1 MRRALL
7 MLLLLAV
14 AAGAWLVDTLHAA
27 GYWREIE
34 PHFSGSCRAV
44 GGMPGP
50 EDLTIHPRTGIAYV
64 SSTDRLGM
72 AAGRPGA
79 GAIYGYDLAAASP
92 APVNLTPDADADFRP
107 HGLSLWVA
115 PDGDDRL
122 FVINHQ
128 GDRHTIE
135 EFAVEPERLVHRR
148 TLADPLLR
156 SPNDLVAVGPELLY
170 VTNDHGWPTGVAR
183 TLEEWLRLPV
193 SDVVVF
199 DGRGFRVAA
208 TGIRLANGINA
219 SRDGA
224 TVFVASPTGRELRVY
239 DRNVTSG
246 ALRMRER
253 IPLGTA
259 PDNVELDADG
269 NLWVGAH
276 PKLLALVAHSNG
288 APEHS
293 PSQVVRASPRPGGG
307 WAVDEVFLDA
317 GDRQC
322 GSSVAAVRGD
332 RLLIGGIFEDHVL
345 DCTR

>member
-7 MLLLLAV
+7 LLLLLAV

-64 SSTDRLGM
+64 SSTDRR
-72 AAGRPGA
+72 AVADGRPA
-79 GAIYGYDLAAASP
+79 RGAIFGLDLAATAP
-92 APVNLTPDADADFRP
+92 APVNLTPDADPDFAP

-115 PDGDDRL
+115 PDGNDRL

-128 GDRHTIE
+128 DGRHTIE
-135 EFAVEPERLVHRR
+135 EFEIRAERLAHVR
-148 TLADPLLR
+148 TLSDPLLR
-156 SPNDLVAVGPELLY
+156 SPNDLVAVGPDRVY
-170 VTNDHGWPTGVAR
+170 VTNDHRWPRGVMR
-183 TLEEWLRLPV
+183 TLEEWLRLPA
-193 SDVVVF
+193 SDVIEW
-199 DGRGFRVAA
+199 DGRSFRVAA
-208 TGIRLANGINA
+208 TGIRLSNGINA
-219 SRDGA
+219 SRDGG
-224 TVFVASPTGRELRVY
+224 TVFVASPTGREVRAY
-239 DRNVTSG
+239 ARDAESG
-246 ALRMRER
+246 ALALRER
-253 IPLGTA
+253 IDLGTA
-259 PDNVELDADG
+259 PDNVEVDDDG
-269 NLWVGAH
+269 ALWVGAH
-276 PKLLALVAHSNG
+276 PKLLALVAHGKG

-307 WAVDEVFLDA
+307 WAVEEVFLDP
-317 GDRQC
+317 GERQC
-322 GSSVAAVRGD
+322 ASSVAAVRGD